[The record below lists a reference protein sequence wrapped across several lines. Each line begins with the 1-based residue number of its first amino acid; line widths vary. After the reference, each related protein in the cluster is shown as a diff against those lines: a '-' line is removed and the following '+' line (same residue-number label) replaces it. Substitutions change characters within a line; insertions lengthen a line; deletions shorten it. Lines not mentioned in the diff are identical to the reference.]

1 MVLIYPVIL
10 CGGSGTRLWPLSRQS
25 MPKQF
30 LNLIGENSLFQQAAQ
45 RVSGAEFANP
55 LVLTSNEYRFIAAQ
69 QLADVGVE
77 PNSLVLEPS
86 AKNTAPAILAAAEIL
101 YQKDADGLLLVMPS
115 DHYIPDHQAL
125 ADLVLA
131 AKSSAEAGAIVT
143 FGIQTDRPETGY
155 GYIERGAALPESG
168 GYSVA
173 AFHEKP
179 DEASAKAMLDRG
191 TYLWNSGLFL
201 VHCGTL
207 LAVAE
212 TLVPDILS
220 AVRQSVAHSTTDLD
234 FLRLDEQAWQGITA
248 DSIDYAV
255 MEKADNLAVF
265 PFSGRWS
272 DLGDW
277 QALRRELAAEETSA
291 DTKGNFLVGSAHQ
304 IDSQSCLI
312 WSDNDEQVVTG
323 VGLKDTIVVAM
334 KDAVLVIDSAQT
346 QSVKQVVDLLGSQKQ
361 SQAYEQARQFRPW
374 GWFETL
380 VLSDNYQVRRVHLYP
395 NTAMSMQRHAER
407 SENWVVTSG
416 TADVNIEGQEIR
428 LMNNQS
434 IDIPAGT
441 LHQLSNF
448 TEQPL
453 TIIEVRTGG
462 YLGDDDVVRL

>member
-1 MVLIYPVIL
+1 MAVIYPVIL

-30 LNLIGENSLFQQAAQ
+30 LNLIGENSLFQQASQ
-45 RVSGAEFANP
+45 RFSDSQFAKP
-55 LVLTSNEYRFIAAQ
+55 LVITSHDYRFIAAQ

-86 AKNTAPAILAAAEIL
+86 AKNTAPAILAAAEFL
-101 YQKDADGLLLVMPS
+101 CQQDADALLLVMPS
-115 DHYIPDHQAL
+115 DHYIPDQQAL

-143 FGIQTDRPETGY
+143 FGIQPDRPETGY
-155 GYIERGAALPESG
+155 GYIERGEALSDAD
-168 GYSVA
+168 GYGVV

-179 DEASAKAMLDRG
+179 DQATAQAMIASG

-201 VHCGTL
+201 AHCGTL
-207 LAVAE
+207 LALAE
-212 TLVPDILS
+212 TIVPDMLA